1 MNGGSMS
8 EKIRGEHLQRGAYV
22 YVRQSTP
29 YQVRNHLEGKEQQ
42 YALAERAKQLG
53 FSKVIVVDEDLGRSG
68 SGAQERLGFGRLLAS
83 VCQGLAGA
91 VFASEASRLARNNRD
106 WHHLVDLCAL
116 AETLLIDTD
125 GIYDPRSLNDRL
137 LLGLK
142 GSMAE
147 FELGLLRQRAR
158 AAFEQKVRRGFTLW
172 EVPVGFIRTEEGR
185 VEKTPDRQVQQA
197 IATVF
202 QKFHQLGSA
211 RQATIWF
218 REEQIPL
225 PQVKGGTAGKEV
237 FWALPSSGRI
247 LQMLRNPCYG
257 GAFAYGKTAPRTVI
271 EDGRARHQSRY
282 RKPQNEWK
290 VLLVDN
296 HSGYI
301 SWEEY
306 LENQR
311 RLEANVAWGD
321 GEGSGAAKAGAA
333 LLSGLL
339 RCGRCGRKL
348 QVVYSGNG
356 GRVPRYGCRGDRG
369 YRGSSSCL
377 TIGSLRVDR
386 VVVHSVLAA
395 IQPAGIEAAIKIS
408 ECAQAEDD
416 EKRKALELALER
428 ARYEANRARRQFDAV
443 EPENRLVA
451 AELEGRWNHALEQV
465 AALETRIA
473 AIGERSAPISHE
485 KKTELMVLGEDVR
498 TLWEHPDAP
507 VQLKKRILRTVLDEI
522 IVQSER
528 GSHTHR
534 LILHWAGGVH
544 TQLSVERNPSGQHRR
559 RAERTVI
566 DLVSELAKVCPDKAI
581 AAILNRL
588 GYKTGQEKSW
598 NASRVAGL
606 RGYHKIEP
614 FQKQDGWVTQEQAAE
629 FLKVS
634 NTVIRRLIREGI
646 LPATQVVECAP
657 WVIDRKDLEL
667 PAVQA
672 QVQAVHCGRRLPS
685 TTPGQGQLPLE

>member
-8 EKIRGEHLQRGAYV
+8 EKIRSEHLQRGAYV

-29 YQVRNHLEGKEQQ
+29 YQVRNHLEGKERQ

-53 FSKVIVVDEDLGRSG
+53 FSKVIVIDEDLGRSG
-68 SGAQERLGFGRLLAS
+68 SGSQERMGFGRLLAS

-91 VFASEASRLARNNRD
+91 VFALEASRLARNNRD

-125 GIYDPRSLNDRL
+125 GVYDPRSLNDRL

-158 AAFEQKVRRGFTLW
+158 AAFEQKVKRGFTLW
-172 EVPVGFIRTEEGR
+172 EVPIGFIRTDEGR
-185 VEKTPDRQVQQA
+185 IEKTPDRQVQQA

-225 PQVKGGTAGKEV
+225 PHVKGGTAGTEV

-247 LQMLRNPCYG
+247 LQILRNPSYG

-290 VLLVDN
+290 VLLID
-296 HSGYI
+296 HHPGYI

-311 RLEANVAWGD
+311 RLETNVAWGD
-321 GEGSGAAKAGAA
+321 GEGSGAAKSGTAM
-333 LLSGLL
+333 LSGLL
-339 RCGRCGRKL
+339 RCGRCGRRL

-356 GRVPRYGCRGDRG
+356 GRVPRYNCRGDRG
-369 YRGSSSCL
+369 DRGSSPCL

-386 VVVHSVLAA
+386 AVVHSVLAA
-395 IQPAGIEAAIKIS
+395 IQPAGIEAAVKVS
-408 ECAQAEDD
+408 ESAQAEDD

-443 EPENRLVA
+443 EPENRLVT
-451 AELEGRWNHALEQV
+451 AELEARWNDALEQV
-465 AALETRIA
+465 ATLEARIA
-473 AIGERSAPISHE
+473 AMGEQSAPISDE
-485 KKTELMVLGEDVR
+485 RKTELMALGDDVR
-498 TLWEHPDAP
+498 ILWDHPDAS
-507 VQLKKRILRTVLDEI
+507 VQLKKRILRTVLNEI

-528 GSHTHR
+528 DAHSHR

-544 TQLSVERNPSGQHRR
+544 TELFVERNPTGQHRR
-559 RAERTVI
+559 KAERTVI
-566 DLVSELAKVCPDKAI
+566 DLVSELSKVCPDKAI

-588 GYKTGQEKSW
+588 GYKTGQDKNW

-606 RGYHKIEP
+606 RGYHGIEP
-614 FQKQDGWVTQEQAAE
+614 FQRQDGWVTQEQAAE
-629 FLKVS
+629 ELNVS
-634 NTVIRRLIREGI
+634 DTVVKRLIREGV
-646 LPATQVVECAP
+646 LPATQVVQFAP
-657 WVIDRKDLEL
+657 WVIKREDLHL
-667 PAVQA
+667 PAVQT
-672 QVQAVHCGRRLPS
+672 QVQAVHHGRRLPS
-685 TTPGQGQLPLE
+685 IVPDQRQLPLE

>member
-1 MNGGSMS
+1 MS

-29 YQVRNHLEGKEQQ
+29 YQVRNHLEGKERQ

-53 FSKVIVVDEDLGRSG
+53 FSKVIVIDEDLGRSG
-68 SGAQERLGFGRLLAS
+68 SGAQERVGFGRLLAS

-91 VFASEASRLARNNRD
+91 VFALEASRLARNNRD

-158 AAFEQKVRRGFTLW
+158 TAFEQKVRRGFTLW

-185 VEKTPDRQVQQA
+185 LEKTPDRQVQQA

-218 REEQIPL
+218 REEQISL
-225 PQVKGGTAGKEV
+225 PHVKGATAGKE
-237 FWALPSSGRI
+237 FIWAVPSSGRI

-257 GAFAYGKTAPRTVI
+257 GAFAYGKTAARIVI

-282 RKPQNEWK
+282 RKPQNEWG
-290 VLLVDN
+290 VLLID
-296 HSGYI
+296 HHPGYI

-321 GEGSGAAKAGAA
+321 GESSGAAKAGTA

-356 GRVPRYGCRGDRG
+356 GRVPRYSCRGDRSN
-369 YRGSSSCL
+369 RGSGSCL

-386 VVVHSVLAA
+386 AVVHNVLAA
-395 IQPAGIEAAIKIS
+395 IQPAGIEAAVKVS
-408 ECAQAEDD
+408 ECAQAENE
-416 EKRKALELALER
+416 EKRQALELALER

-451 AELEGRWNHALEQV
+451 GELEARWNQALEQV
-465 AALETRIA
+465 VALEMRIA
-473 AIGERSAPISHE
+473 AMGERSAPLNE
-485 KKTELMVLGEDVR
+485 EQRTELMALGDDLR
-498 TLWEHPDAP
+498 TVWEHPDAP
-507 VQLKKRILRTVLDEI
+507 VQLKKRILRTVLNEI

-528 GSHTHR
+528 ESHAHR

-544 TQLSVERNPSGQHRR
+544 TELSVERNPSGQHRR
-559 RAERTVI
+559 QAERTVI

-588 GYKTGQEKSW
+588 GYKTGQEKNW

-606 RGYHKIEP
+606 RGYHHIEP
-614 FQKQDGWVTQEQAAE
+614 FQKHDGWVTREQAAE
-629 FLKVS
+629 ELKVS
-634 NTVIRRLIREGI
+634 NTVVKRLIREQT
-646 LPATQVVECAP
+646 LPATQVVQCAP
-657 WVIDRKDLEL
+657 WVIDRKNLKL

-672 QVQAVHCGRRLPS
+672 QVQAVHNGRRLPLIV
-685 TTPGQGQLPLE
+685 PGQAQLPLE

>member
-1 MNGGSMS
+1 MS

-53 FSKVIVVDEDLGRSG
+53 FSKVIVIDEDLGRSG

-91 VFASEASRLARNNRD
+91 VFALEASRLARNNRD

-185 VEKTPDRQVQQA
+185 IEKTPDRQVQQA

-225 PQVKGGTAGKEV
+225 PHVKGATAGKEV
-237 FWALPSSGRI
+237 FWAVPSSGRI
-247 LQMLRNPCYG
+247 LQILRNPCYG

-290 VLLVDN
+290 VLLID
-296 HSGYI
+296 HHPGYI

-321 GEGSGAAKAGAA
+321 GEGSGAAKSGPAM
-333 LLSGLL
+333 LSGLL

-356 GRVPRYGCRGDRG
+356 GRVPRYNCRGDRG
-369 YRGSSSCL
+369 DRGSSPCL

-386 VVVHSVLAA
+386 AVIHNVLAA
-395 IQPAGIEAAIKIS
+395 IQPVGIEAAVKVS

-451 AELEGRWNHALEQV
+451 AELEARWNYALEQV
-465 AALETRIA
+465 AALEMRITA
-473 AIGERSAPISHE
+473 MGEQSAPIITDDR
-485 KKTELMVLGEDVR
+485 KTELMALGDDVR
-498 TLWEHPDAP
+498 TLWDHPGAP
-507 VQLKKRILRTVLDEI
+507 VQLKKRILRTVLNEI

-528 GSHTHR
+528 ESHTHR

-544 TQLSVERNPSGQHRR
+544 TELFVERNPTGQHRR
-559 RAERTVI
+559 KAERTVI
-566 DLVSELAKVCPDKAI
+566 DLVSELSKVCPDKAI

-588 GYKTGQEKSW
+588 GYKTGQEKNW

-606 RGYHKIEP
+606 RGYHRIEP
-614 FQKQDGWVTQEQAAE
+614 FQKQDGWVTQERAAE
-629 FLKVS
+629 ELKVS
-634 NTVIRRLIREGI
+634 DTVIKRLIREHV
-646 LPATQVVECAP
+646 LPATQVVQYAP
-657 WVIDRKDLEL
+657 WVIKREDLHL
-667 PAVQA
+667 PAVQTH
-672 QVQAVHCGRRLPS
+672 VQAVHHGRRPPS
-685 TTPGQGQLPLE
+685 IVPDQGQLSLE

>member
-1 MNGGSMS
+1 MS
-8 EKIRGEHLQRGAYV
+8 EKIRAEHLQRGAYI

-29 YQVRNHLEGKEQQ
+29 YQVRHHLEGKERQ

-53 FSKVIVVDEDLGRSG
+53 FSKVVVIDEDLGRSG

-91 VFASEASRLARNNRD
+91 VFALEASRLARNNRD

-158 AAFEQKVRRGFTLW
+158 AAFEQKVARGFTLW

-185 VEKTPDRQVQQA
+185 LEKTPDRQVQQA
-197 IATVF
+197 IGNVF
-202 QKFHQLGSA
+202 QKFQQLGSA
-211 RQATIWF
+211 RQATLWF

-225 PQVKGGTAGKEV
+225 PHIKGGTAGQEV

-247 LQMLRNPCYG
+247 LQILRNPCYG

-271 EDGRARHQSRY
+271 EDGRARQQSRY
-282 RKPQNEWK
+282 RKPQSEWK
-290 VLLVDN
+290 VLLVE
-296 HSGYI
+296 HHPGYI

-306 LENQR
+306 LDNQQ
-311 RLEANVAWGD
+311 RLEANVAWGE
-321 GEGSGAAKAGAA
+321 GEGSGAAKSGTAM
-333 LLSGLL
+333 LSGLL

-356 GRVPRYGCRGDRG
+356 GRVPRYSCRGDRG
-369 YRGSSSCL
+369 DRGFSPCL

-386 VVVHSVLAA
+386 AVIHSVLAA
-395 IQPAGIEAAIKIS
+395 IQPAGIEAAVQVS
-408 ECAQAEDD
+408 EGVQAEDD

-451 AELEGRWNHALEQV
+451 GELEARWNDTLEQV
-465 AALETRIA
+465 AALEARIMA
-473 AIGERSAPISHE
+473 MGERSAPISE
-485 KKTELMVLGEDVR
+485 ERKAELLALGEDVR
-498 TLWEHPDAP
+498 TLWDHPDAP
-507 VQLKKRILRTVLDEI
+507 VQLKKRILRTVLNEI
-522 IVQSER
+522 MVQSER
-528 GSHTHR
+528 ESPTHR

-544 TQLSVERNPSGQHRR
+544 TELFVERNPTGQHRR
-559 RAERTVI
+559 KAEREVI

-598 NASRVAGL
+598 KASRVAGL
-606 RGYHKIEP
+606 RGYHNIEP
-614 FQKQDGWVTQEQAAE
+614 FQKQEGWVTQEQAAE
-629 FLKVS
+629 ELKVS
-634 NTVIRRLIREGI
+634 NTVIKRLIREGV
-646 LPATQVVECAP
+646 LPATQVVACAP
-657 WVIDRKDLEL
+657 WVIKREDLDL
-667 PAVQA
+667 SAVQA
-672 QVQAVHCGRRLPS
+672 RVRAVQEGRRLPLIV
-685 TTPGQGQLPLE
+685 PGQDQLPLE